1 LEAET
6 KGSNQV
12 AQETPATN
20 AKLVQYLNEANAK
33 EKELES
39 ALVAHIGIEEM
50 AERKPYKKKLQEHLK
65 ETRSHSKQ
73 LERRIKKLG
82 GPGSVVE
89 TVAAGAAKTLGNVRG
104 QAVSA
109 AKGPLHALRG
119 TSPEE
124 KLLKNAKTEYWN
136 EHEEIATY
144 TAIETLAEE
153 VGDKETAKLARDI
166 RRDEERM
173 ARYLEKLIPT
183 LTKAVVKAEIPAAE
197 RRKPSTRRRSSS
209 SGSRSGSASKSAS
222 SSSRAKSSS
231 SKSSSSKASGSK
243 SGSSRKRS
251 GGSSSSSRSGGSRRS
266 GGGSSSSRSRS
277 RS

>member
-1 LEAET
+1 MT
-6 KGSNQV
+6 D
-12 AQETPATN
+12 TPAKD

-33 EKELES
+33 EKELEA
-39 ALVAHIGIEEM
+39 ALTAHIGMSEM
-50 AERKPYKKKLQEHLK
+50 ADRKPYKKKLQEHLR
-65 ETRSHSKQ
+65 ETKNHSKA

-82 GPGSVVE
+82 GAGSVTESVVA
-89 TVAAGAAKTLGNVRG
+89 TVAKTAGNLRG

-109 AKGPLHALRG
+109 AKGPLHMVRG

-166 RRDEERM
+166 RRDEEKM
-173 ARYLEKLIPT
+173 ARYLERLIPT

-197 RRKPSTRRRSSS
+197 RRKPAARKR
-209 SGSRSGSASKSAS
+209 SAS
-222 SSSRAKSSS
+222 SAAELSELEPQAL
-231 SKSSSSKASGSK
+231 GQLE
-243 SGSSRKRS
+243 RS
-251 GGSSSSSRSGGSRRS
+251 SGGSRRKS
-266 GGGSSSSRSRS
+266 SGSSKRSTAKKR
-277 RS
+277 